1 MFKVSQSLLIFKR
14 AGHKLLKANSLRW
27 TPWGPCVLISGK
39 FFQHRVL
46 SSHHVWWHISSNTW
60 TMSKTKNKRSY
71 NRNGLIW
78 KKKRKKKKKKPW
90 QRFLVCFFC
99 FKLVSF
105 NCHNLKQLLNN
116 YYATVTSKLI
126 LLKILPIRD
135 SAVPPGHPTVDR
147 AGPLLPALDTNIT
160 LCLSTSSFMSSII
173 RLQHNKEQKLNKHN
187 LHILKWIC
195 YDIYN
200 TAWLYCSS
208 SHVRV
213 VNANYMHY
221 RARGD
226 AWATIFPTWPL

>member
-1 MFKVSQSLLIFKR
+1 
-14 AGHKLLKANSLRW
+14 
-27 TPWGPCVLISGK
+27 
-39 FFQHRVL
+39 
-46 SSHHVWWHISSNTW
+46 
-60 TMSKTKNKRSY
+60 MSKTKNKRSN

-78 KKKRKKKKKKPW
+78 KKKKKKKKKPW
-90 QRFLVCFFC
+90 QRFLVF
-99 FKLVSF
+99 SF
-105 NCHNLKQLLNN
+105 LNWYPLIAITLNN
-116 YYATVTSKLI
+116 YYTTVTLKLI

-200 TAWLYCSS
+200 TEWLYCSS

-213 VNANYMHY
+213 VNANYTHY
-221 RARGD
+221 EAHND
-226 AWATIFPTWPL
+226 AWATIFPT